1 VLGPAVIAAT
11 AAICGAWVQARYGR
25 KVRLKIGDV
34 EAEGRSVEEIETLL
48 KQASDF
54 QDTVRAKSDDT

>member
-1 VLGPAVIAAT
+1 MEAQPWVT
-11 AAICGAWVQARYGR
+11 AHYGR

-34 EAEGRSVEEIETLL
+34 EAEGRTVEEIEGLL

-54 QDTVRAKSDDT
+54 QEAVRAKSEDP